1 MRNLRNILFH
11 CAPGEAAAPALAR
24 VAALARKSDAILTVA
39 GVLEEI
45 PRDLWMLVPPIGA
58 GPVTEM
64 AAAELLERLEQLVEP
79 HRRRGIEIDT
89 EVLLGD
95 PCRELVRAIE
105 RRRHDLLVVG
115 MGEQAMS
122 RRNLV
127 RLLKTAPCPVWIARP
142 GVTAPAGSI
151 LAAVDPAP
159 GKESSSP
166 LSRRVMEAAGAIA
179 RLEAARLEVLCVWDA
194 PLNGILSRWPRLPP
208 EQLRETAD
216 RAYRSARTSVEGLL
230 SELGLSGSPNCLHM
244 RRGRLTCALADL
256 ARSKPVDLVVV
267 GVTAPNRGRS
277 WFSASGAE
285 ALLDRLPCS
294 LLTVRQEA
302 QYAPARQKAA

>member
-1 MRNLRNILFH
+1 MKNLRNILFH
-11 CAPGEAAAPALAR
+11 AVPGEAAAPALAR

-45 PRDLWMLVPPIGA
+45 PRELWMLVPPIGA
-58 GPVTEM
+58 GAVTKM
-64 AAAELLERLEQLVEP
+64 AAAELLERLELLVEP

-115 MGEQAMS
+115 MGEQTMS
-122 RRNLV
+122 RRGLV
-127 RLLKTAPCPVWIARP
+127 RLLKAAPCPVWIARP
-142 GVTAPAGSI
+142 GATAADGNI
-151 LAAVDPAP
+151 LAAVEP
-159 GKESSSP
+159 GRDGQTSS
-166 LSRRVMEAAGAIA
+166 LLCRRVMETAGAIA

-194 PLNGILSRWPRLPP
+194 PLDGILSRWPRLPP
-208 EQLRETAD
+208 ERLREAAD

-230 SELGLSGSPNCLHM
+230 GELGLPRLSNCLHM
-244 RRGRLTCALADL
+244 RRGRLTSALADL
-256 ARSKPVDLVVV
+256 ARSKPVDLVVL
-267 GVTAPNRGRS
+267 GLTARARTPG
-277 WFSASGAE
+277 WFLASEVE

-294 LLTVRQEA
+294 LLTVRPEA
-302 QYAPARQKAA
+302 LDAPAKEEAA